1 MTTVRLTVDPNQTAQ
16 EEAEL
21 VARLAAAITESTGED
36 TLAFELQHSE
46 QLRIAGTEVAERL
59 QLSARWSG

>member
-1 MTTVRLTVDPNQTAQ
+1 MTTVRLTVDPHQTPQ

-36 TLAFELQHSE
+36 RLAFELQHSE
-46 QLRIAGTEVAERL
+46 PPGTDWAERM
-59 QLSARWSG
+59 QHTSRWAG

>member
-1 MTTVRLTVDPNQTAQ
+1 MTTVRLTVNPHQTPQ

-36 TLAFELQHSE
+36 TLAFELEASGQLPGDDWVERMQH
-46 QLRIAGTEVAERL
+46 T
-59 QLSARWSG
+59 ARWSG